1 MNSVL
6 KFVKKHLILLI
17 TILILFGC
25 SLANYW
31 DYEQNYQ
38 NQVKNYYSILDYCEN
53 NPERKNLCETLQ
65 YPERDSIYVVFN
77 GMQNNGVGGEGI
89 AGKIQFILF
98 ALVVV
103 AGIWDFQ
110 KNFSH
115 GILKNKLSRQKYSIV
130 IKKAILS
137 SYKAAFLLPIYMIFL
152 WLAGL
157 CYTTNLSPN
166 IELMSLSA
174 MKDSF
179 SNFSIFYIMYFF
191 IQIIVY
197 FLVSVYMINL
207 GLILV
212 KKSKNFI
219 LTVIKSYALF
229 LVLDAFFSF
238 FVSDVLFPFW
248 FNLKLDPMYL
258 NTFSGYSAIIIG
270 NWWVFLLIYG
280 VLAILSYF
288 IVLFMYSNKEK
299 VVIES
304 EK

>member
-1 MNSVL
+1 MNKFL
-6 KFVKKHLILLI
+6 KFIKKHFVLLI
-17 TILILFGC
+17 VILILFGC
-25 SLANYW
+25 SCINFW
-31 DYEQNYQ
+31 DYEHSYQ
-38 NQVKNYYSILDYCEN
+38 KQVQNYYSILDYCEK

-65 YPERDSIYVVFN
+65 YPERDNIYVVFN
-77 GMQNNGVGGEGI
+77 DMQNNGVGGEGI

-98 ALVVV
+98 ILVVV

-115 GILKNKLSRQKYSIV
+115 GILKNKLSRQKYSSI
-130 IKKAILS
+130 IKKDILS
-137 SYKAAFLLPIYMIFL
+137 SYTAACLLPIYMIFL
-152 WLAGL
+152 WVASL

-166 IELMSLSA
+166 IELMNLSV

-179 SNFSIFYIMYFF
+179 SSFSIFYIMYFF
-191 IQIIVY
+191 SQMIVY

-219 LTVIKSYALF
+219 LTIIKSYALF

-248 FNLKLDPMYL
+248 FNLKLEPMYL
-258 NTFSGYSAIIIG
+258 NTFRGYSSIIYG
-270 NWWVFLLIYG
+270 NWWLFLLIYG
-280 VLAILSYF
+280 ALAILSYF
-288 IVLFMYSNKEK
+288 MVLFVYSNKEK
-299 VVIES
+299 VVVES